1 MEGVC
6 DMFNND
12 DEEFESNKYKL
23 KQVEFGPIKIFEMD
37 NGEDNVLIG
46 QSLWKGSKVMS
57 KWLMEVNPQMC
68 EGKNVLELGSGIG
81 LCGFTAS
88 YLEAKQV
95 VLTDYKRPV
104 MELLAH
110 NISNFKSNH
119 PNNSCITTHS
129 QLDWYFAQDD

>member
-57 KWLMEVNPQMC
+57 KWLMKVNPQMC

-88 YLEAKQV
+88 YFVTDHECDKLIDSIAPEV
-95 VLTDYKRPV
+95 VEDMIRFGVNKGLR
-104 MELLAH
+104 
-110 NISNFKSNH
+110 
-119 PNNSCITTHS
+119 
-129 QLDWYFAQDD
+129 